1 MAASAVELCSQDANK
16 AQDEAKCFIGI
27 EAACLVLNLHIA
39 RARPCFNCFKELI
52 RECLVKA
59 YPKVLPVHQHCHLR

>member
-39 RARPCFNCFKELI
+39 RARLT
-52 RECLVKA
+52 
-59 YPKVLPVHQHCHLR
+59 VLKNLYMNA